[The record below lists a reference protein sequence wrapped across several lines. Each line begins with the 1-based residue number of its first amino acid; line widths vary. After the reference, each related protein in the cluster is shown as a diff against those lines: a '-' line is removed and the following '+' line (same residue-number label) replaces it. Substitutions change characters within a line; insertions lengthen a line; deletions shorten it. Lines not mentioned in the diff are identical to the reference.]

1 MFPEQPAPSQPVV
14 QVQPQQVDVAAPRF
28 ASPAALTQSNL
39 APPESLPPQS
49 SPPASSSQAPLPS
62 APAATLAP
70 SPEPSPAKLS
80 APVAPDPVSAP
91 IPSPEAAKAQRLREV
106 EQALL
111 QITSKAHAQ
120 KQAQQ
125 TEEAAQESAKYGE
138 SGDYEKARQAIKKLV
153 LPAQTRA
160 ALLRKLSAKQVA
172 KTGKLPAAAIAKNAG
187 TNPSM
192 PGLSQVA
199 SVVSPSGVSSGV
211 SSGYTP
217 PPTGYSTQ
225 ALIPSNQAAL
235 QLPIGQLLGKTGLN
249 LILPLT
255 VPTEITSAFGWRTHP
270 ITGDAR
276 FHRGIDLG
284 AAYGSPVV
292 AAKSGRIYLADMYGG
307 YGLTVI
313 VQHNPMQ
320 QTLYAHMSQLF
331 VKPGEWVKQGQLIG
345 QVGSTGASTGPHL
358 HFEFL
363 QQTAQGWSAL
373 NPAEVFEQAIA
384 MAQAQ
389 NIQRIAKSLGNSL
402 NLSASG
408 VVDISTMAPVSAD
421 PLDEEVSGLTESA
434 AINAMGLLLPF
445 TLLPQAALPELGW
458 LSPFVN
464 DFLAAQFDPL
474 VQRPVLSEPPQS
486 VRFQAIAALTLPQT
500 TPIPS
505 ATAFKAGNMQ
515 VATTKPLANL
525 TIAATMPGIVNLE
538 ALPQLGAKQLPAI
551 APSRSLTKVAPS
563 IAAKQTG
570 SALKTLRL
578 SDNRVNILPS
588 KLPLSVRN

>member
-80 APVAPDPVSAP
+80 APVAPDSVSAP

-153 LPAQTRA
+153 LPAQIRA

-199 SVVSPSGVSSGV
+199 SVVSPSGV

-255 VPTEITSAFGWRTHP
+255 VPTEITSRHRFRSSLWQSCRGGEKWSNLFG
-270 ITGDAR
+270 
-276 FHRGIDLG
+276 
-284 AAYGSPVV
+284 
-292 AAKSGRIYLADMYGG
+292 
-307 YGLTVI
+307 
-313 VQHNPMQ
+313 
-320 QTLYAHMSQLF
+320 
-331 VKPGEWVKQGQLIG
+331 
-345 QVGSTGASTGPHL
+345 
-358 HFEFL
+358 
-363 QQTAQGWSAL
+363 
-373 NPAEVFEQAIA
+373 
-384 MAQAQ
+384 
-389 NIQRIAKSLGNSL
+389 
-402 NLSASG
+402 
-408 VVDISTMAPVSAD
+408 
-421 PLDEEVSGLTESA
+421 
-434 AINAMGLLLPF
+434 
-445 TLLPQAALPELGW
+445 
-458 LSPFVN
+458 
-464 DFLAAQFDPL
+464 
-474 VQRPVLSEPPQS
+474 
-486 VRFQAIAALTLPQT
+486 
-500 TPIPS
+500 
-505 ATAFKAGNMQ
+505 
-515 VATTKPLANL
+515 
-525 TIAATMPGIVNLE
+525 
-538 ALPQLGAKQLPAI
+538 
-551 APSRSLTKVAPS
+551 
-563 IAAKQTG
+563 
-570 SALKTLRL
+570 
-578 SDNRVNILPS
+578 
-588 KLPLSVRN
+588 

>member
-28 ASPAALTQSNL
+28 ASPAALTQLNL
-39 APPESLPPQS
+39 APPESLPSQ
-49 SPPASSSQAPLPS
+49 SSSQAPLPS

-70 SPEPSPAKLS
+70 SPAPSPAKLS
-80 APVAPDPVSAP
+80 APAAEPDPVSAT
-91 IPSPEAAKAQRLREV
+91 ITITSPEAAKAQRRQEV

-111 QITSKAHAQ
+111 QITSKSRAQ

-153 LPAQTRA
+153 LPAQTRTT
-160 ALLRKLSAKQVA
+160 LLRKLSAKQVA
-172 KTGKLPAAAIAKNAG
+172 KTGKLPAAAIAKSAG
-187 TNPSM
+187 TNQSV
-192 PGLSQVA
+192 PGLSQAA
-199 SVVSPSGVSSGV
+199 SVVSSSGVSS

-255 VPTEITSAFGWRTHP
+255 IPTEITSAFGWRTHP
-270 ITGDAR
+270 ITGDTR

-284 AAYGSPVV
+284 AAYGSPIV
-292 AAKSGRIYLADMYGG
+292 AVKSGRIYLADMYGG

-313 VQHNPMQ
+313 VQHNAMQ

-373 NPAEVFEQAIA
+373 NPAEIFEQAIA

-389 NIQRIAKSLGNSL
+389 NTQRIAKGLGNSL

-408 VVDISTMAPVSAD
+408 VVDISTTALVSAD
-421 PLDEEVSGLTESA
+421 QLDEELISGLTESA
-434 AINAMGLLLPF
+434 SINVIGLLLPF
-445 TLLPQAALPELGW
+445 TLLPQAAVPELGW

-474 VQRPVLSEPPQS
+474 LQLPVLSEPPQS
-486 VRFQAIAALTLPQT
+486 VRFQAIAALTELPQT
-500 TPIPS
+500 TLIPS

-525 TIAATMPGIVNLE
+525 TIAATMPGIVHWE
-538 ALPQLGAKQLPAI
+538 ALPQPGAKQLPAFAPNRSLLKI
-551 APSRSLTKVAPS
+551 APSVAIKPAS
-563 IAAKQTG
+563 
-570 SALKTLRL
+570 SAPKTLKL
-578 SDNRVNILPS
+578 SDNRVPVLPS
-588 KLPLSVRN
+588 KLPLSIRNP